1 MSGGAIEHDG
11 KRQFFRISYE
21 TFTMTIDDHPAVIDF
36 SNTFLTD
43 DCFANISQLFNY
55 ETVRMN
61 LKELNLSLNQITKD
75 GMQTLSQII
84 QKGFPSLQVI
94 NLSGNNIGDSGIS
107 VLYSTLS
114 FYILS
119 YCPSLSFID
128 LSRNSLTDQGAF
140 ILAKWISSCNGSIYC
155 SFARLSSLSFPS
167 R

>member
-1 MSGGAIEHDG
+1 M
-11 KRQFFRISYE
+11 
-21 TFTMTIDDHPAVIDF
+21 
-36 SNTFLTD
+36 NT
-43 DCFANISQLFNY
+43 
-55 ETVRMN
+55 VV
-61 LKELNLSLNQITKD
+61 NQITKD

-94 NLSGNNIGDSGIS
+94 NLSGNNTSVRSETGNNIGDSGIS